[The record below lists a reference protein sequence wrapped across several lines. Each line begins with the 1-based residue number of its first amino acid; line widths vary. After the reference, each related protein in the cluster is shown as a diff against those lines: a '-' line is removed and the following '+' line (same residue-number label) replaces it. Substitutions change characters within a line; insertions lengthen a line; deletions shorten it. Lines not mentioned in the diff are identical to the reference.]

1 LVQRS
6 KQKVAKRAEPE
17 ESHQQDTKPETGPEV
32 QEIDLQR
39 KGDISQIMMAGKER
53 KQSLRGFDDDYVDIV
68 DYIVKITHRIWE
80 EKGIGLIYDTYQQNI
95 SIWTT
100 DGLTYGRE
108 AVVEGTL
115 RAQAAFPDVR
125 LYADEVIWTGDDEQG
140 FHTSHRITWVAH
152 NTGYSVYGPPTG
164 RKIVRR
170 GIANCF
176 VKENRIVEE
185 WIARDEMSV
194 VQQLGLDLWELLP
207 RLVAA
212 DAARGTEDVY
222 GELKRQV
229 GQNPPQPWPEKGG
242 AFDIEDFVRGSYHEI
257 WNCRRL
263 DRIAQRYAGNY
274 LCHAPSSR
282 ELIGLG
288 DYTAFVLMLLG
299 AFPDAVLTIDH
310 LYWMG
315 NEQDGYRVMVRW
327 NLQGTHRG
335 PGPYGAP
342 TGQRVY
348 LLGISHHSVKDGKLV
363 EEWTCFDEV
372 ALLKQLYVPP
382 DLDDIPF

>member
-1 LVQRS
+1 MAGKTDAES
-6 KQKVAKRAEPE
+6 KE
-17 ESHQQDTKPETGPEV
+17 EGGTEN
-32 QEIDLQR
+32 QEITFES
-39 KGDISQIMMAGKER
+39 KGDISSILATGQER
-53 KQSLRGFDDDYVDIV
+53 VQSMKGFDEDYVDIV

-80 EKGIGLIYDTYQQNI
+80 EKGIGLIYDTYQHNV
-95 SIWTT
+95 SVWTT
-100 DGLTYGRE
+100 EGLTYGRE

-115 RAQAAFPDVR
+115 RTQAAFPDVR
-125 LYADEVIWTGDDEQG
+125 LYADDVIWTGDDEEG

-152 NTGYSVYGPPTG
+152 NTGYSIYGPPTG

-185 WIARDEMSV
+185 WIARDEMSL
-194 VQQLGLDLWELLP
+194 VQQLGLDIWELLP
-207 RLVAA
+207 KLVPA
-212 DAARGTEDVY
+212 DAAQAITEDVY
-222 GELKRQV
+222 GEMKRQV
-229 GQNPPQPWPEKGG
+229 GQNPPQPWPEKSGG
-242 AFDIEDFVRGSYHEI
+242 FDIDDFIRGSYHEI
-257 WNCRRL
+257 WNRRRL
-263 DRIAQRYAGNY
+263 DRIVQRYADYY

-299 AFPDAVLTIDH
+299 TFPDAALTIDH

-315 NEQDGYRVMVRW
+315 NDQDGFRVMARW
-327 NLQGTHRG
+327 NLQGTHQG
-335 PGPYGAP
+335 PGPYGTP
-342 TGQRVY
+342 TGRRVY
-348 LLGISHHSVKDGKLV
+348 LMGISHHAVKDGQFV

-382 DLDDIPF
+382 EFDDIPF